1 MVNTV
6 IGYRIYYDVVT
17 GAVILVIP
25 EQTYHYDVM
34 VQDIE
39 RDIEVFKE
47 LSQRNRDTFDC
58 IELEYGQY
66 REDFQSATSYRVNS
80 KTKGLVFSYD
90 KIEEEEEK
98 EPIYQEPLTEKVA
111 RLEKESLITMAAL
124 ADKHEETLQLKK
136 MNEDLRQT
144 TLVALEGVAILNE
157 EVQQIKKN
165 SEASA
170 D

>member
-1 MVNTV
+1 MRLSLIRANA
-6 IGYRIYYDVVT
+6 GHVVPT
-17 GAVILVIP
+17 TA
-25 EQTYHYDVM
+25 
-34 VQDIE
+34 E
-39 RDIEVFKE
+39 RDIEVFRQ
-47 LSQRNRDTFDC
+47 LSERNRNTFDY

-66 REDFQSATSYRVNS
+66 REDFLHATSYRVNP
-80 KTKGLVFSYD
+80 KTKELVFSYD
-90 KIEEEEEK
+90 KIEEDEEM

-144 TLVALEGVAILNE
+144 TLIALEGVAILNE
-157 EVQQIKKN
+157 EVQQIKKH

-170 D
+170 N